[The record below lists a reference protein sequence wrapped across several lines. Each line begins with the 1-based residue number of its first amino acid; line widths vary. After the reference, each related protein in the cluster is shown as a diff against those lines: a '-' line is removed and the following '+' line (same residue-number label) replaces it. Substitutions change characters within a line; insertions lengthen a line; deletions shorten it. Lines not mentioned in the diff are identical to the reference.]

1 MSSSLSTNSS
11 FSPSSSS
18 LSSKKHSSSKQ
29 NKKSRFSLK
38 AASSSLLLLST
49 TTNATLFPSSSP
61 TTLYNSWV
69 TSAGLQASNFGLGT
83 NVPLFGTGTID
94 ELYINNYGGVSYNDI
109 DSADTIPTQVADNI
123 LIAPFFIPSVGGS
136 VTYESLS
143 SPAYDFTAVNDD
155 VTNFE
160 NSPFTATNGMLI
172 SWNNV
177 KSADDLSQENTFQ
190 AFVVTDGTTSY
201 AVFNYQDI
209 NFTRDD
215 SLGADASVGLFVNS
229 EGTNACW
236 RYLNGTDANGNP
248 ELDLESLTSTTNCAE
263 VGHWVMRLD
272 EILWCRDHFA
282 TACGNEAPTGTW
294 TSVEGYFENTDR
306 WDYFFRYHCSSGLE
320 IQPNVTEKDSYCV
333 YDPDYYDSKWSCEE
347 PPVCQDFRVAS
358 QFETQIVVSQAG
370 GVNVTDLDFSVDRAQ
385 FDEQISNAVNE
396 LLQEAG
402 LEDGVVVDITTE
414 KTNVETFRQLGDGK
428 PNEVLVIEFTILV
441 PTPGGGSGVTE
452 EDIAQAINEV
462 ISNNPTF
469 DEVSFEPETNVKD
482 KTDACLTL
490 CLGCKKPGGC
500 FGVPPPIQHNAC
512 CGTCSSLNYEGGK
525 PYSTLT
531 HACCG
536 DAFLYDPDTHTCCD
550 YGASALPSWTKVK
563 GVNCS

>member
-1 MSSSLSTNSS
+1 MSSSLSSNSS

-38 AASSSLLLLST
+38 AALSSLLLLST

-469 DEVSFEPETNVKD
+469 NEVSFEPETNVKD

>member
-1 MSSSLSTNSS
+1 
-11 FSPSSSS
+11 
-18 LSSKKHSSSKQ
+18 
-29 NKKSRFSLK
+29 
-38 AASSSLLLLST
+38 
-49 TTNATLFPSSSP
+49 
-61 TTLYNSWV
+61 
-69 TSAGLQASNFGLGT
+69 
-83 NVPLFGTGTID
+83 
-94 ELYINNYGGVSYNDI
+94 
-109 DSADTIPTQVADNI
+109 
-123 LIAPFFIPSVGGS
+123 
-136 VTYESLS
+136 
-143 SPAYDFTAVNDD
+143 
-155 VTNFE
+155 
-160 NSPFTATNGMLI
+160 
-172 SWNNV
+172 
-177 KSADDLSQENTFQ
+177 
-190 AFVVTDGTTSY
+190 
-201 AVFNYQDI
+201 
-209 NFTRDD
+209 
-215 SLGADASVGLFVNS
+215 
-229 EGTNACW
+229 
-236 RYLNGTDANGNP
+236 
-248 ELDLESLTSTTNCAE
+248 LTSTTNCAV
-263 VGHWVMRLD
+263 VGHCVMRLD
-272 EILWCRDHFA
+272 EILWCRNHFA

-370 GVNVTDLDFSVDRAQ
+370 GVNVTDLNFSVDRAQ

-462 ISNNPTF
+462 ITNNPTF

-512 CGTCSSLNYEGGK
+512 CGTCSSMNYEGGK
-525 PYSTLT
+525 AYSTLT

-536 DAFLYDPDTHTCCD
+536 DSFLYDPDTHSCCD